1 MSGLLRGGVSLVA
14 GLAVA
19 MALFWLMQWMIAP
32 SGDMAERPPG
42 PGVVEFTRAER
53 DERPQTRDRM
63 PPEEPEMPEQL
74 DTLPELEQPRA
85 PEMPRPDMALAELDL
100 SALGAGPSLGVGDG
114 LLWAGEAT
122 PMVRIEPQ
130 YPRRA
135 LSASIEGHVEL
146 EFTIDR
152 DGSVIDVTVVE
163 AEPPGVFD
171 AEAVRALMRWRFR
184 PHVVEGEPRQ
194 RRARQTIHFT
204 LEAS

>member
-1 MSGLLRGGVSLVA
+1 MNTPLRLLLSLAAGLLVA
-14 GLAVA
+14 L
-19 MALFWLMQWMIAP
+19 ALFWLMQWMIAP
-32 SGDMAERPPG
+32 GDDMAERPPG
-42 PGVVEFTRAER
+42 PGAIEFSRAER
-53 DERPQTRDRM
+53 DERPQTRERV
-63 PPEEPEMPEQL
+63 PPEEPEMPEQPES
-74 DTLPELEQPRA
+74 LPELEQPRE

-135 LSASIEGHVEL
+135 LSAGIEGHVEL

-171 AEAVRALMRWRFR
+171 TEAVRALNRWRFR
-184 PHVVEGEPRQ
+184 PHVVDGEPRQ

-204 LEAS
+204 LEE